1 MLRTLSNLSG
11 ICQES
16 VDKTLKS
23 IMRETH
29 LREIRVYQTPSGR
42 EPFNEWL
49 DSIRDIETQARIR
62 ARLERLEDGNLGDCQ
77 SVGEG
82 VFELRIHFGAGYRI
96 YCGQVGNI
104 IILLLCGGDKSS
116 QRRDIER
123 AKTYWLEYKRE
134 HL

>member
-1 MLRTLSNLSG
+1 
-11 ICQES
+11 
-16 VDKTLKS
+16 
-23 IMRETH
+23 MREIH
-29 LREIRVYQTPSGR
+29 PRDVQVYQTTDGR

-49 DSIRDIETQARIR
+49 VSIRDIETQARIR

-82 VFELRIHFGAGYRI
+82 VFELRIHFGAGYRV
-96 YCGQVGNI
+96 YFGQIGNT

-123 AKTYWLEYKRE
+123 AKIYWLEYKRE

>member
-1 MLRTLSNLSG
+1 
-11 ICQES
+11 
-16 VDKTLKS
+16 
-23 IMRETH
+23 MRETH
-29 LREIRVYQTPSGR
+29 PRDVQVYQTTDGR

-49 DSIRDIETQARIR
+49 VSIRDIETQARIR

-82 VFELRIHFGAGYRI
+82 VFELRIHFGAGYRV
-96 YCGQVGNI
+96 YFGQIGNT

-116 QRRDIER
+116 QRQDIKR
-123 AKTYWLEYKRE
+123 AKTYWMEYKRE

>member
-1 MLRTLSNLSG
+1 
-11 ICQES
+11 
-16 VDKTLKS
+16 
-23 IMRETH
+23 MRETH
-29 LREIRVYQTPSGR
+29 PREIRVYQTPNGR

-49 DSIRDIETQARIR
+49 ISIRDTETQARIR

-82 VFELRIHFGAGYRI
+82 VFELRIHSGAGYRI
-96 YCGQVGNI
+96 YFGQRGNT

-116 QRRDIER
+116 QRRDIEQ
-123 AKTYWLEYKRE
+123 AKTYWLKYKRE